1 MQEEAP
7 VPADLVPDLAD
18 RLQERQGL
26 DVPDGPAHLGDH
38 HVDVV
43 AAHLQDAGLD
53 LVGDMRDDLHRI
65 AQVGAAALIRD
76 HRRVDLAGGD
86 VRLAR
91 QVRVEKALVVPDV
104 EVGLR
109 AVVGHEHLAVLEGV
123 HGARVDVE
131 VGVELLHHDPQAA
144 QFQQAAQAGCGQS
157 LAEAGGHAASDEE
170 MSGLRRPWMK

>member
-1 MQEEAP
+1 MQEEAA

-18 RLQERQGL
+18 RLQERLGF

-53 LVGDMRDDLHRI
+53 LVGDVRDDLHGV
-65 AQVGAAALIRD
+65 AEVGTAALVRD

-86 VRLAR
+86 VRLTR
-91 QVRVEKALVVPDV
+91 QVGVEEALVVPDV
-104 EVGLR
+104 QVGLG

-131 VGVELLHHDPQAA
+131 VRIELLHHDPQTA
-144 QFQQAAQAGCGQS
+144 QFQQAAEAGGSQT
-157 LAEAGGHAASDEE
+157 LAEAGGNAPSDEE
-170 MSGLRRPWMK
+170 ISGLRRPWMK